1 MKEIGLRISKL
12 LKEKNYTQKQFAEM
26 VGITESAL
34 SHYIKGDRIPSG
46 DILANIAC
54 ALNTTANY
62 ILGKDDVLD
71 FSNVKR
77 ILARSKSEM
86 TDEEKAELIVLL
98 FGKDERKDW

>member
-98 FGKDERKDW
+98 FGKDERKD